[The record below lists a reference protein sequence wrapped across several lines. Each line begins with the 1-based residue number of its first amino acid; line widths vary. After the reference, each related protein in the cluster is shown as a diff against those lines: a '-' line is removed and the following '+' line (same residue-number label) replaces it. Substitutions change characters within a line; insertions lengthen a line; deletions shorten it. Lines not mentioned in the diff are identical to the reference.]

1 MEKARKNK
9 WCNMGRAV
17 NLEVKLPP
25 HVRPTEETTDQ
36 LIKKFLKECS
46 KESLQQYLA
55 EECAWTRRFTKKSII
70 VREKKM
76 RYKRNARKH
85 NDELKNDLP
94 VKQKKKKKVVSTRQQ
109 VPQKTE

>member
-1 MEKARKNK
+1 MA
-9 WCNMGRAV
+9 RAV

-25 HVRPTEETTDQ
+25 HVKPTNETNEQ

-46 KESLQQYLA
+46 KESLQQYFA
-55 EECAWTRRFTKKSII
+55 EKCSYSRRFTKKSII

-85 NDELKNDLP
+85 NNELNGDLP
-94 VKQKKKKKVVSTRQQ
+94 QKPKKKKYYDKN
-109 VPQKTE
+109 KTNTAAPTGKE

>member
-1 MEKARKNK
+1 MARS
-9 WCNMGRAV
+9 A

-46 KESLQQYLA
+46 KESLQQFLA
-55 EECAWTRRFTKKSII
+55 EKCAYSRRFTKKSII

-85 NDELKNDLP
+85 NDELNGDLP
-94 VKQKKKKKVVSTRQQ
+94 QKPKKKKYYSKN
-109 VPQKTE
+109 KTNTPAPTGKE